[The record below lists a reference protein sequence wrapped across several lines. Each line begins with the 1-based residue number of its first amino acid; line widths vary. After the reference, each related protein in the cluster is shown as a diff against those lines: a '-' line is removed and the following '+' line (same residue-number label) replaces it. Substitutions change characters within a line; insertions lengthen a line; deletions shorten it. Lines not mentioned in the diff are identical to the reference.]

1 MNTYNRTKITHKS
14 LKTLTKS
21 LTFFVSIFL
30 ISPSDYELT
39 KSIRT
44 TVRVS
49 DEDGRSDQTELVV
62 VVLDRNDGAPV
73 FRQMNYQIEIGELNE
88 LNTQI
93 YVIEAT
99 DEDSGVNGE
108 IIYDIVS
115 AEPTQAKSLFE
126 IDSKSGAIYNTR
138 LVQRQD
144 FER

>member
-1 MNTYNRTKITHKS
+1 M
-14 LKTLTKS
+14 
-21 LTFFVSIFL
+21 
-30 ISPSDYELT
+30 T